1 MGSKAQPKKYV
12 VTETELSMIAEVAA
26 EKAIS
31 TYQQEHREAE
41 KGRQK
46 RVLNSAKTLMQNY
59 RRFKAM
65 SYNAVYDCERVT
77 DDELKEVLEFMNGN
91 FRSKEFEILSIKE
104 KSVRTKMILD
114 HVDTMLEV
122 YKKQCKL
129 SGDSEESRRYRV
141 IEGLYLNTVP
151 KTVAELAED
160 ENVTERTIFRD
171 RDIAFRRLAVL
182 FFGID
187 GLKF

>member
-1 MGSKAQPKKYV
+1 MGSKTQPKKYV
-12 VTETELSMIAEVAA
+12 VTETELTMIAEVAA
-26 EKAIS
+26 EKAIN

-65 SYNAVYDCERVT
+65 SYNAVYDYERVS
-77 DDELKEVLEFMNGN
+77 DDELREVLELMNGN

-122 YKKQCKL
+122 YKKQCEL
-129 SGDSEESRRYRV
+129 STDLEESRRYRV
-141 IEGLYLNTVP
+141 IEGLYMNEKP
-151 KTVAELAED
+151 KTVADLAE
-160 ENVTERTIFRD
+160 EEHVTERTVFRD
-171 RDIAFRRLAVL
+171 RDIAFRRLAIL

-187 GLKF
+187 GLRF